1 MDFVYFAAFATLS
14 STTAYIA
21 WLFIKKLTDVPDE
34 QREYLDEP
42 PALFKLFWY
51 PIRIL
56 AFYVEP
62 HIKNKTRKTLER
74 QILQS
79 GYDYVFSAS
88 NIVGAQ
94 ITFSLF
100 FAFIGLLLCDFAGL
114 DWIYGLFFGA
124 FGYVYPLSW
133 MRRKKKERALR
144 FMKELPSF
152 LDILTLCVEAG
163 LTLNN
168 ALINAVAKGPAGPTK
183 QEFSRALRDMKGGMR
198 RGEALRKI
206 AHRVDDSSVQNLMS
220 SIVQAENMG
229 MSLGPI
235 LRSQAEQKRSERF
248 LRAEK
253 LAMEAPVKMLFPLVA
268 FIFPCTFIVIGFP
281 VYVLIQQAF
290 A

>member
-1 MDFVYFAAFATLS
+1 MDFIYFTAFATLS
-14 STTAYIA
+14 SVTAYIT

-42 PALFKLFWY
+42 PVLFKLLWY

-56 AFYVEP
+56 AFYVDP
-62 HIKNKTRKTLER
+62 HIKSKTRNTLEK
-74 QILQS
+74 QVLQS
-79 GYDYVFSAS
+79 GYDYAFSAS

-94 ITFSLF
+94 ITFAF
-100 FAFIGLLLCDFAGL
+100 FFSFLGLLLCDFAQL
-114 DWIYGLFFGA
+114 DWFYGLLFGA
-124 FGYVYPLSW
+124 VGYVYPISW

-144 FMKELPSF
+144 FMKELPFF

-168 ALINAVAKGPAGPTK
+168 ALINAVAKGPVGPTK
-183 QEFSRALRDMKGGMR
+183 QEFLRALRDMKGGMR

-206 AHRVDDSSVQNLMS
+206 AQRIDDTSVQNLMS
-220 SIVQAENMG
+220 SIIQAENMG

-235 LRSQAEQKRSERF
+235 LRTQAEQRRSERF